1 MATATRLLA
10 ATSELLFLSGM
21 AEPMNPGVAIPLP
34 LPLPIALPTMAA
46 TRVHHI
52 SHGNS

>member
-1 MATATRLLA
+1 MATAPRLLA

-34 LPLPIALPTMAA
+34 LPIALPTMAA